1 VAVTSQVVVAAP
13 VGDEVVAKACG
24 VVEDDDALDFLLTS
38 ELQVAD
44 NLDGDSSSPMSCGG
58 GSGAGAGDLL
68 ELNSDPCA
76 SPDACDGD
84 DWFARED
91 VYLQTLA
98 GSPSGEAPCAFSAGV
113 GMPAAYEVALGEP
126 EVKRKPALKSRKRQ
140 ECGEVGLEEPAAPC
154 GAGVRKKKAAR
165 VSGDATACAV
175 AGNAPATATS
185 CSLLGNDASTVL
197 ADYQQ
202 MLPASEPR
210 SQAISRALADQ
221 SAHVLKAWM
230 LSPEHVD
237 YPYPTDAEKVE
248 LAAQAGVTLKQ
259 LSVWFTNA
267 RKRLWIP
274 LRQMLGKPTPSYVDA
289 CLQRKV
295 NNVADIV
302 SRILPVGAAPAAA
315 TAVTVVEDAASS
327 DTFSSVTL
335 RPEELVDLKASSA
348 ALASRK
354 VRRPCWRAHW
364 CGARALPPHASYTH
378 IHAPLRCFGC
388 GCGRSSPMALRSPGT
403 RTHLRTATLLPTA
416 PTAGPDSRPGGVGEE
431 GAGRDPA
438 EEGPGRCVAVIP
450 LRAVGPALTSPFLLS
465 ESPHV

>member
-1 VAVTSQVVVAAP
+1 MDASPDMFGHTANFFGSQGRQALVAIPAHAAPAPAPVCPVVTAVPVAALEAP
-13 VGDEVVAKACG
+13 VIKAVP
-24 VVEDDDALDFLLTS
+24 VVEDEDALDFLLTS
-38 ELQVAD
+38 ELQVAGS
-44 NLDGDSSSPMSCGG
+44 LDEEEGSPMSCGA
-58 GSGAGAGDLL
+58 GAGAGNGDLL
-68 ELNSDPCA
+68 ELNCGMGPSDTSA
-76 SPDACDGD
+76 SPNACDGD

-91 VYLQTLA
+91 VYLQTLT
-98 GSPSGEAPCAFSAGV
+98 GSPTSDGPCSFAAV
-113 GMPAAYEVALGEP
+113 GGSAAYDYCMGAP
-126 EVKRKPALKSRKRQ
+126 EVKRKPAAKSRKRQ
-140 ECGEVGLEEPAAPC
+140 ECTEGVEEAAPC
-154 GAGVRKKKAAR
+154 AVARKKKAAR
-165 VSGDATACAV
+165 VSGDAAAQGGPCTGTV
-175 AGNAPATATS
+175 TSPNTATS
-185 CSLLGNDASTVL
+185 ACMLTNDSSVL

-302 SRILPVGAAPAAA
+302 SRILPVGAAPPVTAAA
-315 TAVTVVEDAASS
+315 VDDTASS

-348 ALASRK
+348 ALAARK
-354 VRRPCWRAHW
+354 VGHRW
-364 CGARALPPHASYTH
+364 CPPLPVSV
-378 IHAPLRCFGC
+378 
-388 GCGRSSPMALRSPGT
+388 SSA
-403 RTHLRTATLLPTA
+403 
-416 PTAGPDSRPGGVGEE
+416 
-431 GAGRDPA
+431 
-438 EEGPGRCVAVIP
+438 AVP
-450 LRAVGPALTSPFLLS
+450 RGLFD
-465 ESPHV
+465 